1 MRHTGWGFAIMAV
14 VAGCSSSAPLTAPA
28 DTIDA
33 SVSSTSRAPSTSTT
47 AEPSTSTTVSS
58 TSTTTIVSATTTIVA
73 ETTTTTD
80 DKVDDG
86 VQHLH
91 DCVVITLGFL
101 GFTVGSLAAVAGP
114 LDPQTVN
121 DSALYVAAFADEPL
135 DVPDDIRQF
144 LLQAGAA
151 SQTSI
156 HGMNAATTD
165 DQRKQV
171 VAQLGADL
179 APIGNALNDYFDAT
193 CSGPLASAACKNS
206 NTDSS
211 PLVFTQPE
219 HTEAY
224 YTELFELT
232 AGIAIAIPGCAAA
245 FIAPDGSREDP
256 ASTDPPAVDDG
267 YYEVCPDVT
276 DFNPAGDDAVNVQKH
291 GPDCEYVDQL
301 ILDLGAQRDWR
312 NDTHS
317 LDVIDGVSCVV
328 IAESV
333 NDRHGPW
340 WGCEG
345 AGYSINFDIRAA

>member
-28 DTIDA
+28 DTILA
-33 SVSSTSRAPSTSTT
+33 SVSSTSATPATV
-47 AEPSTSTTVSS
+47 EPSTTS

-73 ETTTTTD
+73 ETTTTD
-80 DKVDDG
+80 AKVDDG

-91 DCVVITLGFL
+91 DCIVITLGVL
-101 GFTVGSLAAVAGP
+101 GFAVGSLAAIAGP

-179 APIGNALNDYFDAT
+179 APIGNALNDYFTAT
-193 CSGPLASAACKNS
+193 CSDPLASAACKNS
-206 NTDSS
+206 NTDAS

-245 FIAPDGSREDP
+245 FIAPDGSGAHP
-256 ASTDPPAVDDG
+256 APTDPPGSDDG
-267 YYEVCPDVT
+267 YYIVCPDLP
-276 DFNPAGDDAVNVQKH
+276 DFNPTGDDAVNVQAH
-291 GPDCEYVDQL
+291 GPECDYVEQL
-301 ILDLGAQRDWR
+301 IRDLGAQRDWR
-312 NDTHS
+312 NDAHS
-317 LDVIDGVSCVV
+317 LDVIDGVSCIV
-328 IAESV
+328 IAESA

-340 WGCEG
+340 WACEG